1 MSGERFAEP
10 SLDSLFRRRR
20 SGGGTREPGRRVEP
34 RIPDALANSDR
45 SPTSEASPGEG
56 LSFAPVSSAPAPGP
70 RSTAAGLRIGSL
82 PYLVLIA
89 LVAVGITGAFFGS
102 GFLLLKQPATE
113 TVAGPTARDEPPSAA
128 PESPAPNL
136 DAASRRPDPPRPDP
150 PRPDPPRPDPPRPDP
165 PPARSA
171 AVPEAT
177 PTASPAAQA
186 AADPQPLGL
195 EATQARSVPDIPP
208 PHSAKHRLTAEGH
221 HHYRRTAPQRS
232 HARSAPQ
239 PAPEGSFDRLLS
251 DLTGGTNPPA
261 PSLTPPKGEQP
272 DPFAQPTR
280 RK

>member
-10 SLDSLFRRRR
+10 SLDSLLRRRR

-34 RIPDALANSDR
+34 RIPDAIANSDR
-45 SPTSEASPGEG
+45 SPTSEASHREG
-56 LSFAPVSSAPAPGP
+56 LSFAPVSTSPAPGP

-150 PRPDPPRPDPPRPDP
+150 P
-165 PPARSA
+165 PARSA

-177 PTASPAAQA
+177 PTASSAAQA

-195 EATQARSVPDIPP
+195 EATQALSVPDIPP
-208 PHSAKHRLTAEGH
+208 PHSAKRRLTAEGH
-221 HHYRRTAPQRS
+221 HHYRRPASQGS

-251 DLTGGTNPPA
+251 DLTGGTNPLA

-272 DPFAQPTR
+272 DPFAQPAR